1 MQIDEWLGRLRPGR
15 SASPRARQALLGFAL
30 AAFVIMTIVAVVRF
44 PDDLQIAPRWWLLAI
59 VGIAGPLVTVSLN
72 AAEFVQQGRLVGRRI
87 AWRDAA
93 RVSVLGTAANLAP
106 LPGSVIVRTAAL
118 TEDEVGAKRAA
129 GTTATVGLAW
139 LGAGAATAGALQPFA
154 GRAWLGALLVP
165 VGVGLLGLTLLLVRR
180 AAPADGIGTLFG
192 AIVAVEVGTVVVGA
206 MRLTGI
212 IYGLGLDVSTSQAL
226 GLTLAGIVAS
236 ATGVFPAGLGIREG
250 LIAAASPVLE
260 VPVAVGVVAA
270 AADRLAGLAMLAVL
284 TTVLMRHQPGPPA
297 TSPPGSPG

>member
-1 MQIDEWLGRLRPGR
+1 MQLDEWLGRLRPGR
-15 SASPRARQALLGFAL
+15 STSPRVRQALLGFAL
-30 AAFVIMTIVAVVRF
+30 VAFGIMTIVAIARF
-44 PDDLQIAPRWWLLAI
+44 PDDVDIAPRWWLLAI

-72 AAEFVQQGRLVGRRI
+72 ATEFVQQGRLVARRI

-93 RVSVLGTAANLAP
+93 RISVLGTAANLAP

-118 TEDEVGAKRAA
+118 TEDEVGATRAA

-139 LGAGAATAGALQPFA
+139 LGAGALTAGALQPFA
-154 GRAWLGALLVP
+154 GRAWLGAVLVP
-165 VGVGLLGLTLLLVRR
+165 VGVGLLALTLLLVRR
-180 AAPADGIGTLFG
+180 ASPADGVGVVFG

-206 MRLTGI
+206 LRLTGI
-212 IYGLGLDVSTSQAL
+212 IYGLGLDVNASQAL

-236 ATGVFPAGLGIREG
+236 ATGVFPAGLGIREA
-250 LIAAASPVLE
+250 LIAAASPILD

-284 TTVLMRHQPGPPA
+284 TTVLMRLRS
-297 TSPPGSPG
+297 TSADPSPNDSAD